1 MTSPLKGKVTVR
13 LKGGVLDVQ
22 GKTIAGALG
31 NLGFEDVAAVR
42 VGKVFEVEL
51 TATDPAVARA
61 QLVAMAE
68 KLLANPV
75 METFTVE
82 VGSS

>member
-1 MTSPLKGKVTVR
+1 MKGRVTVR

-22 GKTIAGALG
+22 GKAIAGALG
-31 NLGFEDVAAVR
+31 GLGFDGVGQVR

-51 TATDPAVARA
+51 TTDDPSLART
-61 QLVAMAE
+61 QLAAMAE

-75 METFTVE
+75 MESFTIE
-82 VGSS
+82 VNEG